1 MQQVLDTGI
10 EASNRL
16 LNSGHIVL
24 QIGIVLVCILL
35 GIIVVMY
42 RHFSAQIK
50 EKDAEIKRLTNVI
63 IQIEEKVITT
73 VNNLRT
79 AVKEITA
86 HLNAYIRSKK

>member
-1 MQQVLDTGI
+1 
-10 EASNRL
+10 
-16 LNSGHIVL
+16 
-24 QIGIVLVCILL
+24 
-35 GIIVVMY
+35 MY